1 MKSNDQTLHL
11 TKRND
16 RAEQPLRKRLSLLI
30 AAVPVFLGLW
40 GMVQNIC
47 PIHEFWVVL
56 GLCAVVLAVCFSW
69 WRQWQRITLLALCA
83 SGVLLC
89 FVGQTALTQGLAAI
103 ANGIGTLLTE
113 KTGNYFL
120 PFACADMNGL
130 TAALMSVLLGGLTAA
145 AMRAWRGI
153 PHVCCALGVLLL
165 VVCGYLEGTVWLA
178 LYMTGTVLLF
188 VRLASG
194 GGKPMLAALVLF
206 ALVAAPL
213 AALTGSTAQTDAG
226 QWLTTLLHRIR
237 YESAEN
243 PLPEGDFHHLGA
255 FTPSQEAAL
264 ELQAEIWTATYL
276 RGYVGSVYTPQGW
289 EETDK
294 AAVAREAKLLYAL
307 QKNGFFAATQRG
319 ALEEALQSTSENRF
333 SLRILNACR
342 AYAYVP
348 YGADE
353 IVLEPRALLTEGCAA
368 GETLEGALFDVTES
382 YLVQAQL
389 AENEAD
395 RAYTDAEAAY
405 RDWVYAQY
413 LSVPDDAYTLLAAQF
428 PLPSEALPTAQARG
442 LVLNWME
449 QTLTY
454 DESTVTAQ
462 GDMPYL
468 EYLLTVNPR
477 GYSVQYATLTTL
489 LMRCCGVPARYVEG
503 YLLPGNEAEG
513 LEAGSAVMLT
523 QENAQAWT
531 EIYLDGV
538 GWIPF
543 DTTPNHKN
551 EIIYAL
557 PPDGSAQT
565 EAVPPQD
572 NPQAEQSER
581 QEIQIQQ
588 QNHEKTGWAFRLPL
602 LWILFGT
609 ALLVLALALLR
620 ALLMRRRLKKRI
632 RSFSSGDARQ
642 ASLDCLRYTQTVLQC
657 LGLSER
663 NVPLTQRTEEIASLL
678 ELEDAAPVADTL
690 VFAAV
695 LSFSNH
701 PAGEAERQQ
710 ALCILETVCA
720 IWKKKTNPLR
730 RIYARWFR
738 CIIL

>member
-1 MKSNDQTLHL
+1 
-11 TKRND
+11 
-16 RAEQPLRKRLSLLI
+16 
-30 AAVPVFLGLW
+30 
-40 GMVQNIC
+40 
-47 PIHEFWVVL
+47 
-56 GLCAVVLAVCFSW
+56 
-69 WRQWQRITLLALCA
+69 
-83 SGVLLC
+83 
-89 FVGQTALTQGLAAI
+89 
-103 ANGIGTLLTE
+103 
-113 KTGNYFL
+113 
-120 PFACADMNGL
+120 
-130 TAALMSVLLGGLTAA
+130 
-145 AMRAWRGI
+145 
-153 PHVCCALGVLLL
+153 
-165 VVCGYLEGTVWLA
+165 
-178 LYMTGTVLLF
+178 
-188 VRLASG
+188 
-194 GGKPMLAALVLF
+194 
-206 ALVAAPL
+206 
-213 AALTGSTAQTDAG
+213 
-226 QWLTTLLHRIR
+226 
-237 YESAEN
+237 
-243 PLPEGDFHHLGA
+243 
-255 FTPSQEAAL
+255 
-264 ELQAEIWTATYL
+264 
-276 RGYVGSVYTPQGW
+276 
-289 EETDK
+289 
-294 AAVAREAKLLYAL
+294 
-307 QKNGFFAATQRG
+307 
-319 ALEEALQSTSENRF
+319 
-333 SLRILNACR
+333 
-342 AYAYVP
+342 
-348 YGADE
+348 
-353 IVLEPRALLTEGCAA
+353 
-368 GETLEGALFDVTES
+368 
-382 YLVQAQL
+382 
-389 AENEAD
+389 
-395 RAYTDAEAAY
+395 
-405 RDWVYAQY
+405 
-413 LSVPDDAYTLLAAQF
+413 
-428 PLPSEALPTAQARG
+428 
-442 LVLNWME
+442 ME

-572 NPQAEQSER
+572 SPQAEQSER

-620 ALLMRRRLKKRI
+620 ALLLRWRLKKRI

-678 ELEDAAPVADTL
+678 ELENAAPVADAL
-690 VFAAV
+690 VFAGV

-701 PAGEAERQQ
+701 PAGEADRQQ
-710 ALCILETVCA
+710 ALCIFETVCA